1 LVINRVEFVELD
13 GDGENIVPERVPFWI
28 ELPFFYGTASLIFL
42 LLLLLSIYKVSSET
56 GKRFKKASSNEDKD
70 WIKIIH
76 KDYEP
81 IHVIIT
87 GKKADLK
94 TDTTVYRFWT
104 FILDA
109 AQASR
114 NQIPLADFD

>member
-1 LVINRVEFVELD
+1 MVINRVEFVELD
-13 GDGENIVPERVPFWI
+13 GDGENIIPETAPFWVAR
-28 ELPFFYGTASLIFL
+28 PFFYGTASMIFL